1 MSESIKIDE
10 WKLEGEGR
18 CDDCVVWGTLYRQP
32 WRGVALCRSCW
43 CIDTKEEDKE
53 DESTG

>member
-1 MSESIKIDE
+1 MSESLKIDE

-18 CDDCVVWGTLYRQP
+18 CDDCVEWGTLYRQP